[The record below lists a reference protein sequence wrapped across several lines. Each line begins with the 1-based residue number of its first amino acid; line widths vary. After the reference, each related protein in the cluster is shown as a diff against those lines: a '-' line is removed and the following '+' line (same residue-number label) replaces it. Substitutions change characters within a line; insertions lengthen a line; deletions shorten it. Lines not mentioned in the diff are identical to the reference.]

1 MVKEKIGSL
10 WYTKKAYFFVLPS
23 LFLFFFFFL
32 YPLVYTAYIS
42 TTDAN
47 FFNIMKGPTFIG
59 LENYKVLIFEG
70 RFFIPLLR
78 TLLFMFTSIPL
89 KVFAGLLLA
98 LLFNSLLLKAKRILY
113 VLILLPWAAP
123 WFFLVLIW
131 RGMLNQDFGVINQV
145 LSFFGLGQVNW
156 LNDVGNAF
164 VAYNIVE
171 VYMAYPFMMSVIF
184 GAMQS
189 IQSDLYESALMDG
202 AATWAKFR
210 YVTLPLIKKPLF
222 WATIMT
228 SIASYLIF
236 GVPFLLNRGGPA
248 RLNEFLLVYG
258 YKEAFDLG
266 FYGYAAAFM
275 VLVFILL
282 VILIIP
288 FLKLTKVIEE

>member
-1 MVKEKIGSL
+1 MSEHKTGSL
-10 WYTKKAYFFVLPS
+10 WHTRKAYFFILPS

-32 YPLVYTAYIS
+32 YPLVYTVYIS
-42 TTDAN
+42 TTNAN
-47 FFNIMKGPTFIG
+47 FFNIMKEPTFIG
-59 LENYKVLIFEG
+59 LENYRALILGGGLFY
-70 RFFIPLLR
+70 PLVR
-78 TLLFMFTSIPL
+78 TVLFMLTSIPL
-89 KVFAGLLLA
+89 KVLAGLLLA
-98 LLFNSLLLKAKRILY
+98 FLFNSSLLKAKRILY
-113 VLILLPWAAP
+113 LLILLPWAAP

-131 RGMLNQDFGVINQV
+131 RGMLNQDFGAINQI
-145 LSFFGLGQVNW
+145 LSFFSLPHVNW
-156 LNDVGNAF
+156 LNDTLNAF
-164 VAYNIVE
+164 LAYNIVE

-189 IQSDLYESALMDG
+189 VPSDLYESASMDG
-202 AATWAKFR
+202 ASSMSKFR
-210 YVTLPLIKKPLF
+210 YVTLPLIKKSLF

-266 FYGYAAAFM
+266 LYGYAAAFM

-282 VILIIP
+282 IILVIPL
-288 FLKLTKVIEE
+288 LKLTKIMEE